1 MRMIQE
7 QKSSTVTFFFFFRKP
22 QEKSG
27 DKSFFW
33 PLIEKFF
40 SRNLGVPSD
49 ISYLS
54 NGLT

>member
-1 MRMIQE
+1 MRMIWE
-7 QKSSTVTFFFFFRKP
+7 QKSSTVTFFFFRKP

-27 DKSFFW
+27 DKSFFR

-49 ISYLS
+49 ISNLS